1 MANDPIKV
9 LLIEDN
15 LGDARLLREILVEVK
30 SIRFDLVHVD
40 RLEQSIFQL
49 QHDTFDVILLDL
61 SLPDSQGL
69 ETLSHIKDE
78 GAAIPIVV
86 LTGLDDEILAIKAV
100 QSGAQ
105 DYLIKGRVTGDML
118 ARAIRYAIER
128 KRVQEELRQQR
139 DFLDAVVETASEG
152 IAVSDERGRFIIYN
166 SRLQDITGYSQTEA
180 QQFDFLSQ
188 ISPNS
193 GLSAQAMTAF
203 QNAFQ
208 GQEIDNQEWE
218 IVRKGGERRNILV
231 STRVLS
237 YNNRSWL
244 LSMIRDI
251 SDRRR
256 AEQKIREQAALI
268 DIATDAILVQDL
280 ESRILFWSKGAE
292 RLYGW
297 TAGEAI
303 GHHTERLLDQ
313 GNYPEYDLIKSTLL
327 RDGEWQGELHHV
339 TRHGQDLVIESRWT
353 LMPDEV
359 GSSRSILVVNTDIT
373 ERKQLEAQF
382 LRAQRMESLGILAS
396 GIAHDLNNVM
406 TPILAASQLLQM
418 KLTDDKSQQLL
429 TMQEENIKRGAGLIR
444 QVLSFARG
452 IDGKFT
458 LLQIRHLIGEIRQI
472 VLQTFPKSISLRTD
486 TPNDL
491 WMVSADP
498 TQLHQVLINLCVNA
512 RDAMPYG
519 GVLTISAQNISLDEA
534 YTRMHIDAKVGD
546 YVMIRVSDTGMGI
559 PFDIQDRIFEPFF
572 TTKEV
577 GKGTGLGLSTAVGII
592 RSHKGFI
599 QVYSEIER
607 GTEFRVYLPA
617 VAIAQPQ
624 INQTIRSKL
633 PPGHGELVL
642 VVDDEKSVCDITKT
656 LLETHGYRVITA
668 QDGIEA
674 LSVYTQNQNDINA
687 VLVDM
692 MMPNADGPTT
702 IRSLQAINPKVKIV
716 AVSGLSSNRASAES
730 AGTSVK
736 AFLPKP
742 YTAETLLITLH
753 KILPAPT
760 L

>member
-1 MANDPIKV
+1 MPNDRIKV
-9 LLIEDN
+9 LLVEDN
-15 LGDARLLREILVEVK
+15 LGDARLLREILVEVE
-30 SIRFDLVHVD
+30 SIQFDLVHVD

-49 QHDTFDVILLDL
+49 RHDTFDVILLDL

-78 GAAIPIVV
+78 EATIPIVV

-152 IAVSDERGRFIIYN
+152 IAVSDERGQFIIYN

-188 ISPNS
+188 LSPNS
-193 GLSAQAMTAF
+193 GLSAQAMTVF
-203 QNAFQ
+203 QDAFQ
-208 GQEIDNQEWE
+208 GKEINNQEWE
-218 IVRKGGERRNILV
+218 IVRKGGERRSILV

-237 YNNRSWL
+237 YDSRSWL

-297 TAGEAI
+297 TVDEAI
-303 GHHTERLLDQ
+303 GQHTDRLLQQ
-313 GNYPEYDLIKSTLL
+313 GNYPEYAQIESTL

-339 TRHGQDLVIESRWT
+339 TRQGHDVVIESRWT
-353 LMPDEV
+353 LMLDEA
-359 GSSRSILVVNTDIT
+359 GAPRSVLVVNTDIT

-418 KLTDDKSQQLL
+418 KLPDEKSQQLL

-458 LLQIRHLIGEIRQI
+458 LLQIRHLLGEIRQI
-472 VLQTFPKSISLRTD
+472 VIQTFPKSISLRTD
-486 TPNDL
+486 APPDL

-519 GVLTISAQNISLDEA
+519 GVLTISAQNITLDEA
-534 YTRMHIDAKVGD
+534 YTRMHLDANVGD
-546 YVMIRVSDTGMGI
+546 YVMIRVADTGMGI

-572 TTKEV
+572 TTKEI

-592 RSHKGFI
+592 RSHHGFI
-599 QVYSEIER
+599 QVYSEVDR

-624 INQTIRSKL
+624 MSQTIRSKL

-674 LSVYTQNQNDINA
+674 LSVYTQNQSDINA

-702 IRSLQAINPKVKIV
+702 IRSLQAINPRVKIV
-716 AVSGLSSNRASAES
+716 AVSGLSSNRSSAES

-742 YTAETLLITLH
+742 YTAETLLKTLH
-753 KILPAPT
+753 DVLPAST